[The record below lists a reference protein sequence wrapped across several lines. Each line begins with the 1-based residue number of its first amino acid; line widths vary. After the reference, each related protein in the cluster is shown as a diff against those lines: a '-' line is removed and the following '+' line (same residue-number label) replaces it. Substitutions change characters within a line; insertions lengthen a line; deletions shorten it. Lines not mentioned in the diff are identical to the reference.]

1 MLIKDLIQKNHEALE
16 KMVELHNIQMEK
28 NIKEYIDTMNNLVEE
43 HQTIAQKTIDDVL
56 TEANKYIKESEKC
69 QTI

>member
-16 KMVELHNIQMEK
+16 EMVELHNIQMEK